1 MRHGQY
7 GQRNEKCFL
16 KMYLEGALITAL
28 VVLKGDVVIG
38 NVMERGPQVEMEM
51 LFMPMRAQDWD
62 MSRESG
68 RQR

>member
-1 MRHGQY
+1 
-7 GQRNEKCFL
+7 
-16 KMYLEGALITAL
+16 MYLEGALITAL
-28 VVLKGDVVIG
+28 VVLKGDVVSG

-51 LFMPMRAQDWD
+51 LFMPMRAQDWE